1 MKRKIYQSMA
11 NSIQARLNCI
21 KSGNTEFI
29 NSHTEYLENY
39 LLNKL
44 PHGSGLDY
52 TWHYDFNK
60 SHGNKIV
67 LTMSFHAM
75 DQNGFYDKV
84 IDFIVVVTPD
94 FISDIDLTIT
104 GNFGKYQDVKN
115 YLYDIIGEAL
125 TTEIEI

>member
-1 MKRKIYQSMA
+1 MKKQLYKVMA
-11 NSIQARLNCI
+11 QSIQARLNCI
-21 KSGNTEFI
+21 KSGNTDWQYNHE
-29 NSHTEYLENY
+29 NSLDR
-39 LLNKL
+39 LLDKL

-84 IDFIVVVTPD
+84 IDFTLSVTPD
-94 FISDIDLTIT
+94 FISDIDLSIT
-104 GNFGKYQDVKN
+104 GNFGKYQDIKH
-115 YLYDIIGEAL
+115 YLHDILSEAL
-125 TTEIEI
+125 TSEIEL